1 MKLQLAIF
9 LLAFIAFIGAW
20 MGFWAV
26 RSFVLTED
34 GSVDISTSHF
44 VAWSIRVLAVVLI
57 IQVPLHRRFQVFMYD
72 ERSILK
78 INLLSIHT
86 TYDMKVSYRFDYCHV
101 LEFSGSLAG
110 SRSFN
115 IWNNCLVN
123 TKENF

>member
-72 ERSILK
+72 ERSIFCPY
-78 INLLSIHT
+78 IHL
-86 TYDMKVSYRFDYCHV
+86 RHEGF
-101 LEFSGSLAG
+101 LQ
-110 SRSFN
+110 
-115 IWNNCLVN
+115 I
-123 TKENF
+123 